1 MSTEVNTAL
10 GTWSELFMLLAALVY
25 LCVFICFAWD
35 MASHSKTLS
44 EAEKRTTARSSS
56 RSRELVGAGGGASSA
71 SGPEEP
77 ERDERNDS
85 GAGNRAGSR
94 RGVSEKLEGQVAD
107 SRMGYGTSERRPAAR
122 AAIVLMVMAFAIH
135 LVAVVSRAI
144 AAQRVPWGN
153 MYEFSTTS
161 ALIIAGI
168 YLIMLIRR
176 DLRFVGV
183 MISGLV
189 TLLLTMATIAYPTPV
204 SPLQPALQSYWLI
217 IHVSIAVA
225 SSAIFAVTF
234 AMSILQ
240 LIQDRRER
248 RILDGGEPGWAFM
261 RSVPSAK
268 TLENFAYRLNS
279 VGFVFW
285 TFTLAAGAI
294 WARDAWGRYW
304 GWDPKEVWTFVIW
317 VVYAAYLHARATRGW
332 TGTRSAWLSIAGFL
346 CVLFNY
352 FIVNTLF
359 EGLHSYSG
367 L

>member
-25 LCVFICFAWD
+25 VCVFICFAWD

-44 EAEKRTTARSSS
+44 EAEKRTAARSSS
-56 RSRELVGAGGGASSA
+56 RSRELVGAGGGSSSA
-71 SGPEEP
+71 SGAHDSQ
-77 ERDERNDS
+77 RDERNDS
-85 GAGNRAGSR
+85 GAGQRAGSR
-94 RGVSEKLEGQVAD
+94 RGASEKLEGQVAD
-107 SRMGYGTSERRPAAR
+107 PRMGYGTSERRPAAR

-135 LVAVVSRAI
+135 VVAVVTRSI

-189 TLLLTMATIAYPTPV
+189 TLLLTMATIAHPTPV
-204 SPLQPALQSYWLI
+204 SPLQPVLQSYWLI
-217 IHVSIAVA
+217 IHVSIAVLA
-225 SSAIFAVTF
+225 TALFTLTA

-240 LIQDRRER
+240 LVQSNAQTRLMQGKGTWSFLR
-248 RILDGGEPGWAFM
+248 L
-261 RSVPSAK
+261 VPTAGS
-268 TLENFAYRLNS
+268 LENWSYRINA
-279 VGFVFW
+279 VGFVMW
-285 TFTLAAGAI
+285 SFTLIAGAI
-294 WARDAWGRYW
+294 WAEAAWGRYW
-304 GWDPKEVWTFVIW
+304 NWDTKEVWTFVIW

-332 TGTRSAWLSIAGFL
+332 SGPPSAWLSIAGYL
-346 CVLFNY
+346 CIIFNFTVVNVY
-352 FIVNTLF
+352 FS
-359 EGLHSYSG
+359 GLHSYSG